1 MIDRRL
7 NYGRQHINRFT
18 KNLPEYAVVLDLG
31 AGGGD
36 DLLIARNNNA
46 SAQLHAVECY
56 VPYQDNLRSKDITVH
71 SLNIEN
77 EKLPFE
83 DGSVDV
89 IIANQ
94 ILEHCKEI
102 WWIMHEVSRVLKP
115 GGYFITGVPNLASL
129 HNRFLLAL
137 GRQPTAIQNNTAHVR
152 GYTKRDL
159 CRFVEGVSGNA
170 YALEGFG
177 GGNFYP
183 FPPAIARPLA
193 VVFPTFAWGIF
204 FKFKKKK
211 PAGNAF
217 IEYPVKNQ
225 LETNF
230 YLGNI

>member
-18 KNLPEYAVVLDLG
+18 KNLAQNAVVLDLG

-36 DLLIARNNNA
+36 DLLIAKSNNPT
-46 SAQLHAVECY
+46 AQLHAVECY
-56 VPYQDNLRSKDITVH
+56 VLYQENLRSKGITVH
-71 SLNIEN
+71 NLNIEN
-77 EKLPFE
+77 QKLPFA

-102 WWIMHEVSRVLKP
+102 WWIMNEVSRVLKT

-129 HNRFLLAL
+129 HNRLLLAI

-152 GYTKRDL
+152 GYTRRDL
-159 CRFVEGVSGNA
+159 KKFIEVVSGHA
-170 YALEGFG
+170 YKPEGFG

-183 FPPAIARPLA
+183 FPPAIAKPLA
-193 VVFPTFAWGIF
+193 AVFPTFAWGIF
-204 FKFKKKK
+204 FKFKKVKSC
-211 PAGNAF
+211 GNEF
-217 IEYPVKNQ
+217 IKYPVENQ

-230 YLGNI
+230 YLG